1 MQAIEESSRASAVVS
16 PAARVGIGGP
26 VGSGKTALI
35 EALIPELQRRGVD
48 LAVVTNDLVTKEDAE
63 RLRRS
68 GLIDPLRV
76 SAVEAGAC
84 PHTVIREDPTLN
96 IAAGDDLEARFLGL
110 ELILFESGGDNL
122 ASTFSLDLVDWWI
135 FVIDVAGG
143 DDIPRKRGP
152 GLLRC
157 DLLVVNKID
166 LAPYVG
172 VKLEPMLAEAR
183 RVHANRYPLRAK
195 TLYWLRNW
203 LADEPYS
210 AANMSDIP
218 STSRVHSSSTGCGPI
233 LR

>member
-1 MQAIEESSRASAVVS
+1 MHDRVALSAIRNTPGVG
-16 PAARVGIGGP
+16 AARVGIGGP

-35 EALIPELQRRGVD
+35 ERLIPVLTGRGID
-48 LAVVTNDLVTKEDAE
+48 LAVVTNDLVTREDAE

-68 GLIDPLRV
+68 GLIDPARV
-76 SAVEAGAC
+76 AAVEAGAC

-96 IAAGDDLEARFLGL
+96 IAAGDELEASFPGL

-172 VKLEPMLAEAR
+172 VELAPMLAEAR
-183 RVHANRYPLRAK
+183 RVRDGRPVIATNARSSAGIK
-195 TLYWLRNW
+195 AVADAI
-203 LADEPYS
+203 LA
-210 AANMSDIP
+210 A
-218 STSRVHSSSTGCGPI
+218 V
-233 LR
+233 LFQV